1 MSLSNN
7 ISSESISQ
15 LDGLSSQVSAIGNLP
30 SGFDKALFAD
40 FALSQISKLV
50 DIEKLLRKLIE
61 KILSDLDICELMS
74 SLPLNEIQAKLT
86 TLIKLRDEAVNL
98 LIRVLRTI
106 SNILSITT
114 IISTLVNIFN
124 TILNLIPLIAAAI
137 PMAVPPGIG
146 LPAGIP
152 VIFSKIIGVM
162 NDFLS
167 ALGFILNLINS
178 TLVFLAKK
186 INKLINILKA
196 ITLDLFQCAE
206 KLAIQQTAQSDPR
219 AINYPNVPQDVAD
232 SVQNN
237 FNSLVGELSPI
248 PEISLGIQPI
258 TYKGFTFDIKV
269 KKTVE
274 GVPQNYAIA
283 LDVRNIPVL
292 EGQPSFASDTN
303 VLIQE
308 LKLTIDRQNLS
319 GF

>member
-1 MSLSNN
+1 VSLSTN
-7 ISSESISQ
+7 ISNESISQ
-15 LDGLSSQVSAIGNLP
+15 LDGLSSQVSVISNLP
-30 SGFDKALFAD
+30 SGFNKALFTD

-61 KILSDLDICELMS
+61 KILEDLDICELMG
-74 SLPLNEIQAKLT
+74 SLPLDEIQAKLT

-98 LIRVLRTI
+98 LIKVLRTI

-114 IISTLVNIFN
+114 IISTLVNIF
-124 TILNLIPLIAAAI
+124 TLILNLIPVIAAAI

-167 ALGFILNLINS
+167 VLGFILNLINN
-178 TLVFLAKK
+178 TLSFIAKK
-186 INKLINILKA
+186 ISKLINILKA

-206 KLAIQQTAQSDPR
+206 KLAIAKTAQSDPR
-219 AINYPNVPQDVAD
+219 AINYPNVSQEVIN
-232 SVQNN
+232 SIQNN

-258 TYKGFTFDIKV
+258 TYKGFTFDIKI

-274 GVPQNYAIA
+274 GTPQNYAIA
-283 LDVRNIPVL
+283 LDSRNIPVL

-308 LKLTIDRQNLS
+308 LKLIIDRQNLS